1 MAESWSFNARLSLFL
16 LNVDVEELRIVM
28 ILDDSLELKTEI
40 VQHLSNILLYWLLF
54 YISFN
59 FLTYICDW
67 TK

>member
-28 ILDDSLELKTEI
+28 ILDDSLELKAEI

-54 YISFN
+54 YISF
-59 FLTYICDW
+59 
-67 TK
+67 